1 MVAAPWGDSDA
12 LRERR
17 LRPGPGAPRDRVA
30 ANQRQRLF
38 GAMVASVSER
48 GYIATAVNDLVEI
61 SGVSSRTFYDVFPD
75 KKACF
80 LATLEAIIEAGAAF
94 SIQDNG
100 EGLEPGAPAG
110 VPLPAGPDDDG
121 SWEQRARFGFEAFAR
136 M

>member
-61 SGVSSRTFYDVFPD
+61 SGVSSRTFYDLFPD

-80 LATLEAIIEAGAAF
+80 LATLEAIIEAAAAF
-94 SIQDNG
+94 AIQSAG
-100 EGLEPGAPAG
+100 EKLENTTPAG
-110 VPLPAGPDDDG
+110 VDLPPGPDNAGG
-121 SWEQRARFGFEAFAR
+121 SWEEQAR
-136 M
+136 